1 MKPISTQKILP
12 FLTWFSKYDRPTLR
26 DDAMAGLTVGVVLIP
41 QSMAYAMIAGLP
53 PVYGLYSATVC
64 TVIAALWGSLRQLS
78 TGPVAITSL
87 LVMTSLSPLAKP
99 GTAEYISLACSLAL
113 LAGLFYLLLGFL
125 RLGVLM
131 NFISHSSVKG
141 FTAAAAIIIA
151 TTQLP
156 HVLGVAVG
164 QRDNVVG
171 TLMALAGELPRVNLA
186 TLGTGV
192 AAYIT
197 IHLLR
202 RLNPRLPAGL
212 AGLFVG
218 ALGVAVFGLEKQGV
232 ATIDAIS
239 GGLPSFMLPS
249 LSYKSLAALAGSAV
263 VIGLVSFAET
273 YSVSKAISAQT
284 KQKPDV
290 NQELIGQG
298 LANLVGSFLQCYPAS
313 GSFSRTALN
322 YSSGARTAMASLFSS
337 GTVVITLLFLTPLLS
352 FVPKAALAA
361 LVINAVIVLFR
372 PHDLFSL
379 YRKSRHDGIV
389 ALSVFSM
396 GLLIKPDY
404 ALLFGI
410 ILSLVFY
417 LWKTMHP
424 KIIRVTRDETLGI
437 FLEADRHDR
446 PNCPQILLL
455 QIDSEIYFGNAEYT
469 VSHIIERVQ
478 KQNKFLKYLII
489 DFQSVTCI
497 DITGIDEL
505 QGLLHELHGHQIET
519 AFLNLNDEVQSQFS
533 TSGLT
538 TELDLDLIF
547 TSKGS
552 AIKSLFSR
560 LDHEYCGRVCPLS
573 LFNEC
578 TSVKMPST

>member
-1 MKPISTQKILP
+1 MKPISAQKILP
-12 FLTWFSKYDRPTLR
+12 FLAWFPKYNIQTLR
-26 DDAMAGLTVGVVLIP
+26 DDALAGLTVGVVLIP

-53 PVYGLYSATVC
+53 PVFGLYSATVC
-64 TVIAALWGSLRQLS
+64 TIIAALWGSLRQLS

-87 LVMTSLSPLAKP
+87 LVMTSLSSLSTP
-99 GTAEYISLACSLAL
+99 GTEEYISLACSLAL
-113 LAGLFYLLLGFL
+113 LVGLFYLLLGFL
-125 RLGVLM
+125 RLGILM

-156 HVLGVAVG
+156 HVLGVSVD
-164 QRDNVVG
+164 QQDNALG
-171 TLMALAGELPRVNLA
+171 MLMALAGELPQVNLA
-186 TLGTGV
+186 TLGTGLAV
-192 AAYIT
+192 YIT

-202 RLNPRLPAGL
+202 RFSPRLPAGL
-212 AGLFVG
+212 AGLFIG
-218 ALGVAVFGLEKQGV
+218 AVGVAIFGLEKQGV

-239 GGLPSFMLPS
+239 GGLPSFMPPS
-249 LSYKSLAALAGSAV
+249 LNLQSLATLAGSAV

-290 NQELIGQG
+290 DQELIGQG
-298 LANLVGSFLQCYPAS
+298 LANLVGSFLQCFPAS

-322 YSSGARTAMASLFSS
+322 YSSGARTGMASMFSS
-337 GTVVITLLFLTPLLS
+337 GTVVITVVALTPLSS
-352 FVPKAALAA
+352 FIPRAALAA

-372 PHDLFSL
+372 PRDLFSL

-389 ALSVFSM
+389 AFTVFTM

-404 ALLFGI
+404 ALLLGI
-410 ILSLVFY
+410 ILSLMFY

-424 KIIRVTRDETLGI
+424 RIIRVTRDESLGI
-437 FLEADRHDR
+437 FLEADRQGK

-455 QIDSEIYFGNAEYT
+455 QINSEIYFGNAEH
-469 VSHIIERVQ
+469 VVNRIMERVPLQ
-478 KQNKFLKYLII
+478 STPLKYLIL

-505 QGLLHELHGHQIET
+505 QGLLCELRGHRINT
-519 AFLNLNDEVQSQFS
+519 AFLNLNDEVQNQFS
-533 TSGLT
+533 SSGLNA
-538 TELDLDLIF
+538 ELDPDLIF
-547 TSKGS
+547 TGKGS
-552 AIKSLFSR
+552 AIKTLFAR
-560 LDHEYCGRVCPLS
+560 LDHEYCRTVCPLS

-578 TSVKMPST
+578 KSVKMPSA